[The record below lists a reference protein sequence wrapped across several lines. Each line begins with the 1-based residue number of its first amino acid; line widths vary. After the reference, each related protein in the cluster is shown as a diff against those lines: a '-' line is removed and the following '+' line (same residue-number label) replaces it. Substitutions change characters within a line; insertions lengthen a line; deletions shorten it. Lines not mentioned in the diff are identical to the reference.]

1 MDKTSKQPDRDKK
14 PGAAKN
20 PGAERDPSKRDP
32 RHEDREGGQRSKD
45 R

>member
-1 MDKTSKQPDRDKK
+1 MDKTSKQPERDKK

-20 PGAERDPSKRDP
+20 PGTERDPSKRDQH
-32 RHEDREGGQRSKD
+32 REDNEAQRYKD